1 MIAVV
6 GSLNLDLVVPAPH
19 HPVPGETVLG
29 GDLARH
35 PGGKGANQAVAAA
48 RLGAPVAMVG
58 RVGDDAEGG
67 RLLAA
72 LGDAGVDTGR
82 VARTAGVAT
91 GHALI
96 TVDPAGEN
104 TIVVSP
110 GANSRLT
117 ADDCHSAA
125 DQLGAA
131 AVTVLQREVPDE
143 ANEAAARLAGGTVL
157 YNPAPAVTGATVPPG
172 VDLLVPN
179 RTELAALTGRPV
191 PTTLDEVASAA
202 RRLTGPGA
210 VLVTLGE
217 DGVLLVEG
225 GSHLHLPAYPVEPVD
240 TTAAG
245 DAFCGALA
253 VALAEGAGLEAATRW
268 ASAAAAV
275 STTRAGAQP
284 SLPHRAEVH
293 EVYARTGNAVAAVGG
308 KERGES

>member
-6 GSLNLDLVVPAPH
+6 GSLNQDLVVPAPH

-48 RLGAPVAMVG
+48 RLGAAVTMVG
-58 RVGDDAEGG
+58 RVGDDPAGG
-67 RLLAA
+67 ALRSA
-72 LGDAGVDTGR
+72 LGEAGVDTRHVTVTGG
-82 VARTAGVAT
+82 APT

-96 TVDPAGEN
+96 TVDPGGEN

-110 GANSRLT
+110 GANAR
-117 ADDCHSAA
+117 
-125 DQLGAA
+125 LGAA
-131 AVTVLQREVPDE
+131 DCEGAAELLRSASVTVLQQEVPDE
-143 ANEAAARLAGGTVL
+143 ANHAAVRLAGGTVL
-157 YNPAPAVTGATVPPG
+157 YNPAPAVAGAVVPPG

-191 PTTLDEVASAA
+191 PGTTEEVAAAA
-202 RRLTGPGA
+202 RELTGAGA
-210 VLVTLGE
+210 VAVTLGG

-225 GSHLHLPAYPVEPVD
+225 RAHLHVPACRVPAVD

-253 VALAEGAGLEAATRW
+253 VALAEGDGLERAVRW
-268 ASAAAAV
+268 ACAAAAV
-275 STTRAGAQP
+275 STTRRGAQP
-284 SLPHRAEVH
+284 SLARRPEV
-293 EVYARTGNAVAAVGG
+293 AQMLAAAASAG
-308 KERGES
+308 